1 MLTVNIHDAKTQ
13 LSRLVEQAARGEA
26 FIIAKAG
33 KPKVKV
39 VPLDEAEKEVAQRL
53 GFMIGELS
61 VPDDFDRMGG
71 DEIENLFT
79 GHTA

>member
-1 MLTVNIHDAKTQ
+1 MPPVIVAVDGP
-13 LSRLVEQAARGEA
+13 SGS
-26 FIIAKAG
+26 G
-33 KPKVKV
+33 KSSVSKG
-39 VPLDEAEKEVAQRL
+39 VAQRL